1 MDARR
6 LRYGAM
12 LAATLGVVGLA
23 LVLGVSRGGGEQAG
37 AQGAVPT
44 TTTATA
50 TPSPGSPLGDAP
62 GVTLVTPT
70 ASPAS
75 TPPASSTPEISDD
88 SHLGRRATPTPAPV
102 LTGTE
107 ATAPTP
113 ATPTTATTPTTS
125 LPANPPQCTAA
136 TLGGSRTANAALA
149 GDCDTL
155 LSIETTLKGTGQPWR
170 GLNWEPGTALT
181 GWKGVTVAGTPKRV
195 TKLYLYAS
203 GLTGTIP
210 TQVGDLTGL
219 TELNLSWNQ
228 LTGGI
233 PTQLGALTKLTK
245 LYLYGNRLTGSIPTQ
260 VGALTKLRQLYL
272 YGNRLT
278 GSIPT
283 QVGGLVELE
292 TLELAGNGL
301 TGAIPT
307 QLGSLTKLRQLEL
320 HTNRLT
326 GVIPTQVGSLTKLTQ
341 LRLQGNRL
349 SGGIPSELGSLT
361 GLANLD
367 LSRNRLTGAIPAELG
382 SLTKLTALRLNGN
395 ALTGSIPTEL
405 GSLTKLRTLALSG
418 NALTGCV
425 PEALRRAA
433 TNDLAR
439 LSLSYCLKLIALSDG
454 TAREMILEWTATAT
468 GVTSWQYRL
477 QGPFFG
483 GRTGD
488 WGAWTTVV
496 SGRATTR
503 TYRLRNLA
511 NYKGY
516 YVQVRGIGAGVN
528 YISNEAVGVTPK
540 VGSDGI
546 PAMSAG
552 AIYAGGRQYRL
563 SGTHYVITIPVNAR
577 IMMGGAAI
585 DDGVFIV
592 SIIDTTS
599 EKWMIID
606 SDTGTVLERPQ
617 RSRSEATGALDST
630 EEAVNDLFDQMAA
643 SIQRVIHP

>member
-6 LRYGAM
+6 LRFGAM

-102 LTGTE
+102 LAGTV

-113 ATPTTATTPTTS
+113 ATPATPTTSATS
-125 LPANPPQCTAA
+125 LPANPPQCTAT
-136 TLGGSRTANAALA
+136 TLGGSRTANAGLA

-170 GLNWEPGTALT
+170 GLNWEPGTAIT

-228 LTGGI
+228 LTGTI
-233 PTQLGALTKLTK
+233 PTQVGSLTKLTK

-260 VGALTKLRQLYL
+260 VGALTKLEQLYL

-283 QVGGLVELE
+283 QVRGLVELE

-301 TGAIPT
+301 TGGIPT
-307 QLGSLTKLRQLEL
+307 QVGSLTKLRQLEL

-341 LRLQGNRL
+341 LRLQGNLL
-349 SGGIPSELGSLT
+349 SGSIPAGLGSLT

-395 ALTGSIPTEL
+395 ALTGSIPAGL

-425 PEALRRAA
+425 PPPLWLVT
-433 TNDLAR
+433 TNDLAGAAYCPVPR
-439 LSLSYCLKLIALSDG
+439 GGIALVAGKYQFPNSVLVISIPSTNHEIVWSETIVSAAGFHFCLKDQTEKTSICLDSADGSVDLREVFPGSSLDSGPSGASTNRFAAPAKSD
-454 TAREMILEWTATAT
+454 A
-468 GVTSWQYRL
+468 
-477 QGPFFG
+477 PF
-483 GRTGD
+483 TVLD
-488 WGAWTTVV
+488 SVV
-496 SGRATTR
+496 S
-503 TYRLRNLA
+503 
-511 NYKGY
+511 
-516 YVQVRGIGAGVN
+516 
-528 YISNEAVGVTPK
+528 
-540 VGSDGI
+540 
-546 PAMSAG
+546 
-552 AIYAGGRQYRL
+552 
-563 SGTHYVITIPVNAR
+563 
-577 IMMGGAAI
+577 
-585 DDGVFIV
+585 
-592 SIIDTTS
+592 
-599 EKWMIID
+599 
-606 SDTGTVLERPQ
+606 
-617 RSRSEATGALDST
+617 ST
-630 EEAVNDLFDQMAA
+630 L
-643 SIQRVIHP
+643 P